1 MRHRKPAGERKAEI
15 VETALRL
22 AEEIG
27 PDRLTTEAIAV
38 AVGLSQPAVFRH
50 FPTKDALWQAV
61 SDAIAE
67 RMEDVWRE
75 VTDRPGGPIDR
86 LLNLVDAQ
94 LGLVGA
100 TPAIPALLFSR
111 ALHVENA
118 GLRRAFLG
126 LIARYRETIAEE
138 VQRGQGAGEIRRD
151 LNADDIA
158 LLVLG
163 LVQGL
168 AVRWSLSG
176 RGFDLGA
183 EGRRLMAVQMA
194 LLRPTAVSAARKDAE
209 T

>member
-1 MRHRKPAGERKAEI
+1 MRQRKPAKARKAEI

-38 AVGLSQPAVFRH
+38 AVGLTQPAVFRH
-50 FPTKDALWQAV
+50 YPTKDALWQGVA
-61 SDAIAE
+61 DAIAA
-67 RMEDVWRE
+67 RMQVAWRE
-75 VTDRPGGPIDR
+75 ATDRPGDPVDR

-94 LGLVGA
+94 LGLVSA
-100 TPAIPALLFSR
+100 MPAIPAILFSR

-118 GLRRAFLG
+118 GLRGIFLG
-126 LIARYRETIAEE
+126 LMTRYRRTIAGE
-138 VQRGQGAGEIRRD
+138 VRRAQRAGAIRSD
-151 LNADDIA
+151 LGADDAA
-158 LLVLG
+158 LLLIG

-176 RGFDLGA
+176 RGFDLRE
-183 EGRRLMAVQMA
+183 EGRRLSAIQLA
-194 LLRPTAVSAARKDAE
+194 LLRPPADRALREDAG